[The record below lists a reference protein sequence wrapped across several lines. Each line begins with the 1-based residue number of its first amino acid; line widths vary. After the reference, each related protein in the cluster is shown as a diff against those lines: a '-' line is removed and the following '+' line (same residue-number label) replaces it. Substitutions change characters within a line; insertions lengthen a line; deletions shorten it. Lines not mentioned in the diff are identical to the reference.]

1 MVRFTVFFVQ
11 PRGSVVVKWSGGLII
26 LKERTKTRLRLPSV
40 SGQISASN
48 PLNRWAHHCGV
59 PKPNFGTFR
68 PPTRVHI
75 CSVLSFPYP
84 DFCWSF
90 VLMLLFHRWS
100 QLRRGH
106 GPHNDPYRIMSEH
119 EWRWMRVSEDEWR
132 WAMTHDGEWSWVKMS
147 EHEWR
152 WMKMNDAEW
161 TWLKVNTA
169 WWRWMKIN

>member
-1 MVRFTVFFVQ
+1 M
-11 PRGSVVVKWSGGLII
+11 
-26 LKERTKTRLRLPSV
+26 KTRLRLPRV
-40 SGQISASN
+40 SGQISAAN

-90 VLMLLFHRWS
+90 VLILLFHRWS

-106 GPHNDPYRIMSEH
+106 GPQSDPYRIMSEH

-132 WAMTHDGEWSWVKMS
+132 WAMMHDGEWSWVKMS

-152 WMKMNDAEW
+152 WMKMNDAGW

-169 WWRWMKIN
+169 WWRWMRLN